1 MINIIIQD
9 NLKKQCET
17 NDITEDKAKIQIILL
32 AQKNFLKRESWVLKG
47 ELNLKL
53 KRRK

>member
-17 NDITEDKAKIQIILL
+17 NDITEDKAKNSNNFIST
-32 AQKNFLKRESWVLKG
+32 KEFLKKRIKG
-47 ELNLKL
+47 IK
-53 KRRK
+53 KVS